1 MIIDFILNIDKHL
14 ASIVSAYGSLTYLIL
29 FLIIFCEVGLVIT
42 PFLPGDSLLF
52 VAGAIS
58 SITSLNI
65 VLLFIICACAAII
78 GNIINYYIGIYFSSL
93 ALRHINPLYLEK
105 TNKFYEKYG
114 GFTIIASR
122 FMPII
127 RTFAPFIAGVGKM
140 NPFKFISYS
149 IIGGILWTGLFLFVG
164 YFFGNIPIIKDN
176 FSIVV
181 IIIIILSLL
190 PALIEYLRIKLSRH

>member
-1 MIIDFILNIDKHL
+1 
-14 ASIVSAYGSLTYLIL
+14 
-29 FLIIFCEVGLVIT
+29 
-42 PFLPGDSLLF
+42 
-52 VAGAIS
+52 
-58 SITSLNI
+58 
-65 VLLFIICACAAII
+65 
-78 GNIINYYIGIYFSSL
+78 
-93 ALRHINPLYLEK
+93 LYLEK